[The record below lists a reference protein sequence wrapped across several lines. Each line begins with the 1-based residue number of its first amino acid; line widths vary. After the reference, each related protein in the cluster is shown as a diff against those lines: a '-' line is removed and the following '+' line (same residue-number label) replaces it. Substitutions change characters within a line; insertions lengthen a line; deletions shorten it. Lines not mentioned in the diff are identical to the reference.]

1 MAKPKLISNEFRTSS
16 LSFPSVEQDVNEL
29 YEMGDPLAVLLEI
42 EERDGEITDD
52 ALDQAID
59 SSVSLRRL

>member
-1 MAKPKLISNEFRTSS
+1 
-16 LSFPSVEQDVNEL
+16 VEQDVNEL
-29 YEMGDPLAVLLEI
+29 YEMGDPLTVLLEI
-42 EERDGEITDD
+42 EERDGEITDA